1 MGCQFEILAKSARP
15 ATTLSTSWPNPGR
28 LIRACDA
35 HFIDKK
41 ERTNTMTTRRQ
52 IYKGFGI
59 CLGRFC
65 FLFFSLEPRLLHA
78 LCAGEE
84 VPDDKGESKI
94 QELSEQ
100 VHLWLQVRSE
110 PAEHQN
116 AAE

>member
-1 MGCQFEILAKSARP
+1 MRLFHTYLYIYIKVLEFSSA
-15 ATTLSTSWPNPGR
+15 
-28 LIRACDA
+28 
-35 HFIDKK
+35 
-41 ERTNTMTTRRQ
+41 
-52 IYKGFGI
+52 GFV
-59 CLGRFC
+59 